1 MARAYSPARSRAH
14 YPFDMKGTVHLV
26 RHGEVEN
33 PAGIIYGRLP
43 GYHLSE
49 RGRRQARG
57 AAERLEDL
65 DIGAVWA
72 SPMERAQETAQ
83 PIAESHGLEIVTDER
98 LNESLTKVEGVG
110 SNWLSF
116 LASPKHW
123 WSFRNPLKP
132 SWGESFNDIR
142 DRMLS
147 AIDDALA
154 GAAGR
159 ELVIVSHQTPVLVAR
174 LWLTNRR
181 VPPWLAL
188 SSCVTGSVSTLVLKD
203 GKVASS
209 SYFAPV
215 D

>member
-1 MARAYSPARSRAH
+1 
-14 YPFDMKGTVHLV
+14 
-26 RHGEVEN
+26 
-33 PAGIIYGRLP
+33 
-43 GYHLSE
+43 
-49 RGRRQARG
+49 
-57 AAERLEDL
+57 
-65 DIGAVWA
+65 
-72 SPMERAQETAQ
+72 MERAQETAQ

-132 SWGESFNDIR
+132 SWGESFSEIR

-147 AIDDALA
+147 AIGDALVS
-154 GAAGR
+154 GASR

-181 VPPWLAL
+181 VPPWLSL
-188 SSCVTGSVSTLVLKD
+188 SSCVTGSVSTLVLED
-203 GKVASS
+203 GRVASS
-209 SYFAPV
+209 SYFAPA

>member
-1 MARAYSPARSRAH
+1 MN
-14 YPFDMKGTVHLV
+14 GTIHLV

-33 PAGIIYGRLP
+33 PSGIIYGRLP

-49 RGRRQARG
+49 RGKRQARSV
-57 AAERLEDL
+57 AEQLEDR

-132 SWGESFNDIR
+132 SWGESFIEIR

-147 AIDDALA
+147 AIGDALA
-154 GAAGR
+154 GAASR

-174 LWLTNRR
+174 LSLTHSR

-188 SSCVTGSVSTLVLKD
+188 SSCVTGSVSTLELED

-209 SYFAPV
+209 SYFAPI

>member
-1 MARAYSPARSRAH
+1 V
-14 YPFDMKGTVHLV
+14 DGTIHLV

-33 PAGIIYGRLP
+33 PLGVIYGRLP

-49 RGRRQARG
+49 RGRRQAV
-57 AAERLEDL
+57 AAAAQLQDR
-65 DIGAVWA
+65 DIGAIWA

-83 PIAESHGLEIVTDER
+83 PIAESHGFDVITDER

-110 SNWLSF
+110 RNWLSF

-123 WSFRNPLKP
+123 WSLRNPMKP
-132 SWGESFNDIR
+132 SWGESFSEIR

-147 AIDDALA
+147 AIGEALA
-154 GAAGR
+154 GGGGR
-159 ELVIVSHQTPVLVAR
+159 DVVIVSHQTPVLVAR
-174 LWLTNRR
+174 LSLTNSR

-188 SSCVTGSVSTLVLKD
+188 SSCVTGSVSTLVLK
-203 GKVASS
+203 GGRVVSS